1 MVRQVPSGHL
11 SWLQHPC
18 LVLALLAKTQWDG
31 GDTILPPTPKQE
43 RTTLLLPLDGGKK
56 KKRKIHPKKKNKHDQ
71 VLSFCGTETFSISRG
86 RNSLRVF
93 FSQIFNIYKFIYVH
107 THKYM
112 PKHLQNYTLTG
123 LIRGS
128 QTSCLRLPAYLLV
141 AGGER

>member
-56 KKRKIHPKKKNKHDQ
+56 KKKENTSKKEK
-71 VLSFCGTETFSISRG
+71 
-86 RNSLRVF
+86 
-93 FSQIFNIYKFIYVH
+93 
-107 THKYM
+107 
-112 PKHLQNYTLTG
+112 
-123 LIRGS
+123 
-128 QTSCLRLPAYLLV
+128 
-141 AGGER
+141 